1 MLGLPCCTG
10 FSLVAVHEFLV
21 VVTSLVAEHGLWS
34 AQASVVVA
42 SGLSICS
49 YQALENRLSCG
60 VHDLVAP
67 QHVGSSRIRD
77 GTHVFCTG
85 RQILYH

>member
-21 VVTSLVAEHGLWS
+21 VVTSLVAEHGLQS

-42 SGLSICS
+42 SGLSSCS
-49 YQALENRLSCG
+49 SQALEHRLSCG
-60 VHDLVAP
+60 VHDLVAQ
-67 QHVGSSRIRD
+67 QHVGSSWIRD
-77 GTHVFCTG
+77 GTHVLCTG